1 MIGVQK
7 VKKSGT
13 VYYRVVTSAG
23 TKSWSAKKYGA
34 GEARKLAHQF
44 LNNNSTPVAAAKFK
58 LPTLEKVIFDY
69 EDSMVDMVEYSTWKQ
84 LRNVNRRWLKTKIAN
99 MKINEITVKD
109 VQDAVQELKAKYSE
123 DAINRSVVRLK
134 AAAKKAEID
143 YQTKDYSY
151 KNMID
156 NYVNQTSLVEK
167 DRRNN
172 IERPI
177 PSVDHVKKLLANSHG
192 YLNTFISIAVMTGL
206 RPSEI
211 RGLKWEAIDFDN
223 NSIAVSTKADEQN
236 RVSVR
241 LKNKNA
247 YRSVPLVPQLKQI
260 LWHIKSR
267 PSTTPYGLVLATK
280 NGNPLPHNQI
290 SAALDKLKS
299 KLGIDGWVGL
309 HGFRHYYAS
318 VLLKNMIQLGL
329 DFKQVPAILGHKDF
343 GFTSSV
349 YGHVL
354 TNAQEHKLLCQKL
367 DSNLLLN

>member
-7 VKKSGT
+7 VNKSGT

-23 TKSWSAKKYGA
+23 TKSWSAKKFGA
-34 GEARKLAHQF
+34 AEARRLAQEF
-44 LNNNSTPVAAAKFK
+44 VSNNRTPVAASKFK
-58 LPTLEKVIFDY
+58 LPTLEKVILDY
-69 EDSMVDMVEYSTWKQ
+69 EDYKFGKVESSTYQQ
-84 LRNVNRRWLKTKIAN
+84 LVHVNRRWLETKIAN
-99 MKINEITVKD
+99 MKIDEITAKD
-109 VQDAVQELKAKYSE
+109 VQDAVKELKAKYSE
-123 DAINRSVVRLK
+123 DAIGRSVVRLK
-134 AAAKKAEID
+134 AAAKKAEVD
-143 YQTKDYSY
+143 YQTKDYSF

-156 NYVNQTSLVEK
+156 GYVNETSLEEK
-167 DRRNN
+167 DRRKN

-177 PSVDHVKKLLANSHG
+177 PSVDDVKKLLVNSQG
-192 YLNTFISIAVMTGL
+192 YLHTFICIAVMTGL

-211 RGLKWEAIDFDN
+211 RGLQWQAIDFDN
-223 NSIAVSTKADEQN
+223 NVIAVSAKADEQN
-236 RVSVR
+236 KLSVR
-241 LKNKNA
+241 LKNQNA
-247 YRSVPLVPQLKQI
+247 YRSVPLVPQLKKI
-260 LWHIKSR
+260 LQPLAKLS
-267 PSTTPYGLVLATK
+267 GLVLETK

-318 VLLKNMIQLGL
+318 VLLKNMIPLGL
-329 DFKQVPAILGHKDF
+329 DFKQVPTILGHKDF

-367 DSNLLLN
+367 DGSLLLN

>member
-13 VYYRVVTSAG
+13 VYYRVVTPAG

-34 GEARKLAHQF
+34 AEARRLAQEF
-44 LNNNSTPVAAAKFK
+44 VSNNRTPVAASKFK
-58 LPTLEKVIFDY
+58 LPTLEKVILDY
-69 EDSMVDMVEYSTWKQ
+69 EDYKDGKVESSTFGQ
-84 LRNVNRRWLKTKIAN
+84 LKTVNRRWLETKIAN
-99 MKINEITVKD
+99 MKIDEITAKD
-109 VQDAVQELKAKYSE
+109 VQDAVKQLKVNYSE
-123 DAINRSVVRLK
+123 DAIGRSVVRLK
-134 AAAKKAEID
+134 AAAKKAEVD
-143 YQTKDYSY
+143 YQSKDYSF

-156 NYVNQTSLVEK
+156 AYVNETSLEEK
-167 DRRNN
+167 DRRKN
-172 IERPI
+172 IQRPI
-177 PSVDHVKKLLANSHG
+177 PSVDDVKKLLTNSQG
-192 YLNTFISIAVMTGL
+192 YLHTFICIAVMTGL

-223 NSIAVSTKADEQN
+223 NSISVSSKADEQN
-236 RVSVR
+236 RLSVR

-247 YRSVPLVPQLKQI
+247 YRSVPLVPQLRQL
-260 LWHIKSR
+260 LWHLKTR
-267 PSTTPYGLVLATK
+267 PSAIPHGLVLQQK
-280 NGNPLPHNQI
+280 NGNPLPHKKI
-290 SAALDKLKS
+290 STAMDKLKNN
-299 KLGIDGWVGL
+299 LGITGWVGL

-318 VLLKNMIQLGL
+318 VLIKNMIQLGL

-367 DSNLLLN
+367 DGSLLLN